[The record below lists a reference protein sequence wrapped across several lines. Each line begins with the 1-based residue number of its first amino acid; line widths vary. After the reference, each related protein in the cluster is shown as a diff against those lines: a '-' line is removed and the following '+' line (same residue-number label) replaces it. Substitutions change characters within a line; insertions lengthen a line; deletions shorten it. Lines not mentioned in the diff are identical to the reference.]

1 MKRFLFGVG
10 LIAVGFF
17 GGLLAQQPPSPP
29 RGGFDFS
36 QFIRRSPIAFGT
48 VASVQGNTLVV
59 ESTFGDNQVTRTVT
73 VPANAQVQRSQPGTK
88 ADIKVNAFALVQ
100 AQPDP
105 QTGWMRA
112 TSVVVM
118 PNLPREGAMV
128 MGRIY
133 DVKNGGN
140 QFGVSAPIAV
150 NPDARI
156 YKITNIKLSDI
167 KQGERI
173 LVRGNPDEQGN
184 LTAETIVVG
193 EMPNFV
199 GFMRGG
205 PGGAGG
211 FGGPGGFRRR
221 ERQREQA
228 PQQ

>member
-1 MKRFLFGVG
+1 
-10 LIAVGFF
+10 
-17 GGLLAQQPPSPP
+17 
-29 RGGFDFS
+29 
-36 QFIRRSPIAFGT
+36 
-48 VASVQGNTLVV
+48 
-59 ESTFGDNQVTRTVT
+59 
-73 VPANAQVQRSQPGTK
+73 
-88 ADIKVNAFALVQ
+88 
-100 AQPDP
+100 
-105 QTGWMRA
+105 MRA
-112 TSVVVM
+112 TSVIVM

-167 KQGERI
+167 KQGERV
-173 LVRGNPDEQGN
+173 LVRGTPDEQGN

-193 EMPNFV
+193 EMPNFG